1 MKNKTAF
8 FYAMILLFV
17 STGVFAQLGG
27 DQKLNVNALANN
39 RLISA
44 SNPNVVADVIPA
56 SVQTTPVKNITSNSA
71 ESGIILVHAEGIVM
85 TAHGICL
92 GSASG
97 PTLKNCLKVYGVDK
111 GRGPGFNVQLTGLR
125 PNSMNYIKSYF
136 TTKAGVT
143 TYGNEL
149 RFRTVDGSK

>member
-56 SVQTTPVKNITSNSA
+56 SVQTTPVKNI
-71 ESGIILVHAEGIVM
+71 
-85 TAHGICL
+85 
-92 GSASG
+92 
-97 PTLKNCLKVYGVDK
+97 
-111 GRGPGFNVQLTGLR
+111 
-125 PNSMNYIKSYF
+125 KSYF